1 MTINIYLYLI
11 SNNGKELHQQKQN
24 KQDPQKAIRK
34 RQTRQRN
41 ATDWQIWFEEQKRSV
56 ESVTNSSP
64 YKESSKRTIN
74 SRHIG
79 S

>member
-24 KQDPQKAIRK
+24 QQDPQKALRK

-41 ATDWQIWFEEQKRSV
+41 ATNRQIRPKEQKGSV
-56 ESVTNSSP
+56 ESVTNSS
-64 YKESSKRTIN
+64 
-74 SRHIG
+74 
-79 S
+79 